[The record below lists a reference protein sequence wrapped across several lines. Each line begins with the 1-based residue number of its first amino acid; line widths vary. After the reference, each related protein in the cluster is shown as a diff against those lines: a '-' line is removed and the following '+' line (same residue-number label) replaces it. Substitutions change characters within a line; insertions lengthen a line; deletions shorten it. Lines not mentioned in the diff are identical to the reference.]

1 MRTRTGIVLLSRL
14 ASTRLPGKALETVR
28 GMRIIERCLHRLTAS
43 GVGRVVLATTTRP
56 EDDELADIARSF
68 GALVTRGDSEDVLG
82 RTAEAVVQFDLDPIV
97 RATGDNPAVD
107 IQAPGRTLAALRHQR
122 ADYVREEGLP
132 WGAGVEAMTASALFQ
147 AAALA
152 HESYD
157 REHVTTFIRR
167 RTDLFRVASIQAPVP
182 LFRPSLSLTVDTPE
196 DLARV
201 RELFARVT
209 SDEPS
214 LRELIVAAGRML
226 HHEVA

>member
-1 MRTRTGIVLLSRL
+1 MRTRAGIVLLARA
-14 ASTRLPGKALETVR
+14 ASTRLPHKALEPIGTR
-28 GMRIIERCLHRLTAS
+28 CILERCLHRLTLS
-43 GVGRVVLATTTRP
+43 GVGRVVLATTTCD
-56 EDDELADIARSF
+56 EDDQLAAIAHRC
-68 GALVTRGDSEDVLG
+68 GAHVARGDADDVLG
-82 RTAEAVVQFDLDPIV
+82 RMANAAAEFDLDPIV

-107 IQAPGRTLAALRHQR
+107 IQAPGRTIAALRHLS
-122 ADYVREEGLP
+122 ADYIREEGLP
-132 WGAGVEAMTASALFQ
+132 WGAGVEAMTASALQQ

-152 HESYD
+152 NDAYD

-167 RTDLFRVASIQAPVP
+167 RTDLFRVVAIPVP
-182 LFRPSLSLTVDTPE
+182 TPIFRPSLSLTVDTPE

-214 LRELIVAAGRML
+214 LRALIMAAGRPV